1 MTYYGD
7 EAFPALSNE
16 QWALLQTYQA
26 TVLAMRLRSL
36 EEADQHVGAPGLAL
50 ACKEAR
56 RMALAATTPV
66 TVGAGA
72 AWRGGIWGTVSRAVR
87 RVGAAS
93 VASTRARPAR
103 AFGWPCTAAQ

>member
-1 MTYYGD
+1 MTYYGY
-7 EAFPALSNE
+7 EAFPALSDE
-16 QWALLQTYQA
+16 QWARMQAYQA

-66 TVGAGA
+66 TVEAGA
-72 AWRGGIWGTVSRAVR
+72 AWRGGIWGKVSRAVW

-93 VASTRARPAR
+93 VAGTRARPAR

>member
-1 MTYYGD
+1 MTYNGY
-7 EAFPALSNE
+7 EAFPALSDE
-16 QWALLQTYQA
+16 RWARLQIYQA

-66 TVGAGA
+66 TAGAGA
-72 AWRGGIWGTVSRAVR
+72 ARRGGIWGTVSRAVR
-87 RVGAAS
+87 RVGDQL
-93 VASTRARPAR
+93 VPEPIPAR
-103 AFGWPCTAAQ
+103 LDRAGCAR

>member
-1 MTYYGD
+1 MTYYGY
-7 EAFPALSNE
+7 EAFPALSDE
-16 QWALLQTYQA
+16 QWARLQAYQA

-56 RMALAATTPV
+56 MALAATTPV

-72 AWRGGIWGTVSRAVR
+72 GWRGGIWGTGSRAVR
-87 RVGAAS
+87 RGGRG
-93 VASTRARPAR
+93 TRPRGPA
-103 AFGWPCTAAQ
+103 PPPH

>member
-1 MTYYGD
+1 M
-7 EAFPALSNE
+7 
-16 QWALLQTYQA
+16 QA
-26 TVLAMRLRSL
+26 YKAIVLAMRLRSL

-72 AWRGGIWGTVSRAVR
+72 AWTGGVWGTVSRPQVLSDPAV
-87 RVGAAS
+87 AP
-93 VASTRARPAR
+93 RALRDGTLR
-103 AFGWPCTAAQ
+103 LGVIS